1 MKTNKTLTDLQ
12 NVSPYAIVICLDSVT
27 GLQTARILSQRG
39 VSVTGIAKDRDH
51 FACRTNVCEKILI
64 TDTDSFELIST
75 LETLRPTLKE
85 KPVLFPCSDT
95 SVLVISRHRDS
106 LDKWYHII
114 LPPANVI
121 EMMVDKV
128 KFYRY
133 AQENKF
139 PIPETYFLY
148 SRKDA
153 EEATRKLTF
162 PAILKPPYRPD
173 EWRKHTREKA
183 FKVLNAEELLSIYD
197 QYGMWTDILIAQHC
211 VEGADTNH
219 ITCNCYFGSDS
230 KPLVIFTSRKLR
242 QWPQKTGQGCF
253 GEAYRNDH
261 VARETVNLYQS
272 VGFRGLGY
280 LEMKQDQNTGKYFI
294 IEPNVGRPTGRSAT
308 AEANGVEL
316 IYTMYCDAIGRSL
329 PENREQKD
337 GNVKWIY
344 LRQDI
349 QSALYSWFHG
359 ELTLREWR
367 QSVRG
372 PKWYAIFSWTD
383 PMPFWYDLWGAIKYQ
398 IKIQISKRQKRVR

>member
-1 MKTNKTLTDLQ
+1 METKKAITDFQ
-12 NVSPYAIVICLDSVT
+12 NVSPYAIVICLDSIT
-27 GLQTARILSQRG
+27 GLQTARILSRRG
-39 VSVTGIAKDRDH
+39 ISVIGIAQDRDH
-51 FACRTNVCEKILI
+51 FACRTKVCEKILI
-64 TDTDSFELIST
+64 TDTDGVELVST
-75 LETLRPTLKE
+75 LEKLRPTLKE

-95 SVLVISRHRDS
+95 SVLVLSRHRAS
-106 LDKWYHII
+106 LEAGYHVI
-114 LPPANVI
+114 LPAVNII

-128 KFYRY
+128 KFYHY
-133 AQENKF
+133 AQENRF

-148 SRKDA
+148 SREDA
-153 EEATRKLTF
+153 EDAAQKLAF

-173 EWRKHTREKA
+173 DWRKHTREKA
-183 FKVLNAEELLSIYD
+183 FKVLNVEELLSLYD
-197 QYGMWTDILIAQHC
+197 RCSQWADVLIAQGW
-211 VEGADTNH
+211 VEGTDTNH
-219 ITCNCYFGSDS
+219 ITCNCYFGANSE
-230 KPLVIFTSRKLR
+230 PLVIFTSRKLR

-253 GEAYRNDH
+253 GEAYRDDH

-329 PENREQKD
+329 PANREQKD

-349 QSALYSWFHG
+349 QSALYSWFHR
-359 ELTLREWR
+359 ELTLREWW

-372 PKWYAIFSWTD
+372 RKWYAIFSWTD
-383 PMPFWYDLWGAIKYQ
+383 PAPFWYDLWGAIKYQ
-398 IKIQISKRQKRVR
+398 ISKRIKG